1 MKKNKGAPAIFFAF
15 LFTALALSTMCSSG
29 EVAEADRPVKNLR
42 ALAKLYGYLRYF
54 NPSDEAARVDW
65 DALAILAAEKVKS
78 APNPAAL
85 KAALEEVFR
94 PVAPAMTL
102 YFRGENAP
110 VPVRAEISAEAAP
123 KFVSWQHLGLGTGA
137 QNSAYRSVRL
147 NRPLELSGQATL
159 VHTLDVAQH
168 AGKTVKMSAWVKALP
183 GDMNSQA
190 QLWLRVDR
198 PAGPGF
204 FDNMSDRPIRN
215 PEWSEY
221 TITGPLASD
230 AYKIVFGAMV
240 FSKGKFLV
248 DGFRLSVTDAAG
260 REEPL
265 TVGNGGFEEGDAG
278 AAPGSWSIQSPTM
291 DFRVQE
297 DDFREGRRALSFSTK
312 ILPFAGPLFEKRAP
326 ADGIIEKEIGRGI
339 ICRVPLALDSDA
351 DGTLP
356 RSDAKDLDR
365 LRTALDALVR
375 VPLSAGAENVRLGDV
390 IIAWNVFQHFY
401 PYFDVLKADWDK
413 VLTRSLERAL
423 SDRTEEEFIRTLSWL
438 VAQLDDG
445 HGGIYRTQQN
455 KMGWPPFRVEWIEDS
470 AVITSSG
477 DAQFRRGDI
486 VLAVD
491 GKGAESTLREEE
503 EYISGSPQWKR
514 FRSTFLFG
522 SGPAGTK
529 SRAKLRR
536 GRDVLEAE
544 FERSVQAPVSDTPAG
559 APIDKLAEGIF
570 YVDLS
575 RASWPDINAR
585 IQDLASA
592 RGVVFDLRGYPNGNH
607 QVLSHLLREPDTSS
621 AWMKI
626 PLVVLPD
633 REGWTYQEAGWNL
646 PVANPRIGGRVVFL
660 TDGRAISYAES
671 CLSFVEHY
679 KLGDI
684 VGEPTAGA
692 NGNVNPFVLPGRYS
706 VSWTGMKVIKHDGS
720 QHHTVGVLPT
730 VPCRRT
736 IAGVAAG
743 RDELLEKALE
753 IINLK

>member
-15 LFTALALSTMCSSG
+15 LFISLALSTMCSSG
-29 EVAEADRPVKNLR
+29 GVAEASRSVQNLR
-42 ALAKLYGYLRYF
+42 ALTKLYGYLRYF

-65 DALAILAAEKVKS
+65 DALAVLAAEKVKS
-78 APNPAAL
+78 VPDPAAL

-102 YFRGENAP
+102 RFKGEKAP
-110 VPVRAEISAEAAP
+110 APVRAAISAAAASR
-123 KFVSWQHLGLGTGA
+123 FVSWQHMGLGTGA
-137 QNSAYRSVRL
+137 QNSPYRSIRL
-147 NRPLELSGQATL
+147 NRPSEMSGQATL
-159 VHTLDVAQH
+159 AHTLDMAKH
-168 AGKTVKMSAWVKALP
+168 GGKTVKMSAWVKALP

-190 QLWLRVDR
+190 QLWLRVEG
-198 PAGPGF
+198 PAGPIF
-204 FDNMSDRPIRN
+204 FDNMRDRPIRY

-221 TITGPLASD
+221 TISGPVA
-230 AYKIVFGAMV
+230 AGAKRIVFGAMV

-265 TVGNGGFEEGDAG
+265 TVGNGGFEEGAAG
-278 AAPGSWSIQSPTM
+278 AAPSSWSIQSPAM

-297 DDFREGRRALSFSTK
+297 DDFREGKRALSFSTK

-326 ADGIIEKEIGRGI
+326 ADGIIEKEIGLGI
-339 ICRVPLALDSDA
+339 ICRIPLALESDA

-356 RSDAKDLDR
+356 RSEAQDLDR

-375 VPLSAGAENVRLGDV
+375 VPLSAGEENVRLGDV

-401 PYFDVLKADWDK
+401 PYFDVVKADWDK
-413 VLTRSLERAL
+413 VLTRTFERAL

-438 VAQLDDG
+438 VARLDDG
-445 HGGIYRTQQN
+445 HGGVYRTQQN
-455 KMGWPPFRVEWIEDS
+455 KMVRPPFRVEWIEDS

-486 VLAVD
+486 VLALD
-491 GKGAESTLREEE
+491 GKDAEDTLREEE
-503 EYISGSPQWKR
+503 EYVSGSPQWKR
-514 FRSTFLFG
+514 FRPTFLFG

-544 FERSVQAPVSDTPAG
+544 FERSVQAPVSDAPAR
-559 APIDKLAEGIF
+559 APIDMLAEGIF

-585 IQDLASA
+585 IQELAAA

-607 QVLSHLLREPDTSS
+607 QVLSHLLREPDRSS

-633 REGWTYQEAGWNL
+633 REGWTYQEVGWNL
-646 PVANPRIGGRVVFL
+646 PVANPHIGGRVVFL

-671 CLSFVEHY
+671 FLSFVEHY

-706 VSWTGMKVIKHDGS
+706 ISWTGMKVVKHDGS
-720 QHHTVGVLPT
+720 RHHTVGVLPT
-730 VPCRRT
+730 IPCSRT

-753 IINLK
+753 IIQLR